1 MEKTSKVKNV
11 QGNGSFDW
19 NDKTFYK
26 FSIDFENGDS
36 GDFNTIN
43 QEQNKFIKGEE
54 TSYTIDTKNPQ
65 YPKIKPVW
73 KPSAGGNGG
82 GFTPKAADP
91 RKELLIV
98 KQVCIKAA
106 AEMVGK
112 NDPGSVINTAAILLG
127 WIMEDKLPNSG
138 PVKRT
143 TSVNDN
149 LPF

>member
-1 MEKTSKVKNV
+1 MEKSSKVKNV

-26 FSIDFENGDS
+26 FAVDFENGDS

-54 TSYTIDTKNPQ
+54 AAYTIDLKNPQ

-82 GFTPKAADP
+82 GFTPRAADP

-98 KQVCIKAA
+98 KQVCIKVA
-106 AEMVGK
+106 AEMVSK
-112 NDPGSVINTAAILLG
+112 NDPTAVIKTASVLLDWVMNGKAPASNEGYRNTS
-127 WIMEDKLPNSG
+127 DN
-138 PVKRT
+138 
-143 TSVNDN
+143 NN